1 MPPAAT
7 SRRALA
13 LASVTAF
20 VSVGL
25 LLLAVA
31 RGWLGPDVGR
41 GDGFCEARPTGP
53 VRQPA
58 NSWSNLGFVVAGL
71 LIARRADDPRATI
84 GAHPGLAAAFGSL
97 VVFLGPASAAM
108 HATQSA
114 TGGHLDLLSMFLVSS
129 FASAYAVM
137 RITRGGVRLFAA
149 WFVASLVVSE
159 LAERGTHRD
168 LPVLDSWANAAFGAF
183 LLLAVACEAVLH
195 GRPGPRADLRW
206 GLGAV
211 GAMALAFTVW
221 NLSKDGAPLCR
232 PASLLQGH
240 AFWHVMC
247 AVAAYC
253 LYRFWASEG
262 GRR

>member
-1 MPPAAT
+1 MPLAAP
-7 SRRALA
+7 SRSALA
-13 LASVTAF
+13 LASATAF

-41 GDGFCEARPTGP
+41 GDGFCEARPTGL

-58 NSWSNLGFVVAGL
+58 NAWSNVGFVVAGL
-71 LIARRADDPRATI
+71 LIARRADEPRTTTA
-84 GAHPGLAAAFGSL
+84 AHPGLATAFGSL
-97 VVFLGPASAAM
+97 VVLLGPASAAM

-129 FASAYAVM
+129 FASGYAVM
-137 RITRGGVRLFAA
+137 RLVGGGTPVFAA

-159 LAERGTHRD
+159 LAERGIHGD
-168 LPVLDSWANAAFGAF
+168 VPVVNSWANAAFGAF
-183 LLLAVACEAVLH
+183 LLVAAVCEAVLH
-195 GRPGPRADLRW
+195 GRPGPRTDLRW
-206 GLGAV
+206 GLGAL

-221 NLSKDGAPLCR
+221 NLSKDGAQLCR

-240 AFWHVMC
+240 AFWHLMC

-253 LYRFWASEG
+253 LYRLWASEG
-262 GRR
+262 VRA